1 MKKHKRMNMRW
12 YAETLEGE
20 IIDGPFKSKQEA
32 DIASALHMKLYKYQ
46 PIVVPRELNM
56 QPEKRNESN
65 G

>member
-1 MKKHKRMNMRW
+1 MRW